1 MTRKRRKEKKREE
14 KRSVMTMALAR
25 SARAFL
31 GLSERNLGVKQ
42 AALVSSTTS
51 TTTTRDASFVSF
63 LIKKSFFPT
72 FAAKDGGE
80 GKEEN
85 NTTKSVLSKAL
96 DFAATVLD
104 GKYLEAKVVHP
115 LMNRGAQL
123 VGEDYNGN
131 QYFEIKKGVQYGRH
145 RWVVYKDVHD
155 YSPASV
161 PPEWHG
167 WLHNIND
174 DAPSRVSPLPR
185 EKYFFYFIPLF
196 CFCLSLPSSLKLEGT
211 KT

>member
-1 MTRKRRKEKKREE
+1 MG
-14 KRSVMTMALAR
+14 RSVMTWALAR

-85 NTTKSVLSKAL
+85 NATKSVLSKAL
-96 DFAATVLD
+96 DFAAPIKMRDLNFR
-104 GKYLEAKVVHP
+104 KSME
-115 LMNRGAQL
+115 MERERERERERRG
-123 VGEDYNGN
+123 VNHESSS
-131 QYFEIKKGVQYGRH
+131 
-145 RWVVYKDVHD
+145 
-155 YSPASV
+155 SPF
-161 PPEWHG
+161 
-167 WLHNIND
+167 D
-174 DAPSRVSPLPR
+174 
-185 EKYFFYFIPLF
+185 
-196 CFCLSLPSSLKLEGT
+196 SS
-211 KT
+211 